1 MGLWDKIKGEF
12 IDIVEWTDDSRETMV
27 HRFERYGN
35 EIKYGAQLVVREG
48 QAAVFIREGQLADVF
63 APGMY
68 TLETK
73 NLPILSTLAGWK
85 YGFHSPFKCEV
96 YFVNIRR
103 FTDLRWGTKNPI
115 MLRDPEFG
123 PIRLRAFG
131 SYCIRVTDPA
141 AFIREI
147 VGTDGTFTQQEITNQ
162 LRNMIVTRF
171 SDLLGESKIPVL
183 DLAGNYDELS
193 EFAAEKLTEEFAS
206 YGLAVTKLLVEN
218 ISLPPAVEEA
228 LDKRSSM
235 GVIGNL
241 GAYTQFQAA
250 NAMEAAAENPG
261 GMAAGGIGMGMGF
274 AVANQMGQ
282 QFAQQQ
288 NTQQNA
294 QQAAPAAAAPP
305 PIPGGNVQFYA
316 AIDGQQVGP
325 LDLNALRQQ
334 AAAGKVTPQTLVW
347 KQGMANWT
355 PAGQV
360 MEINSVFGAAPPPI
374 PGQGQTPS
382 TPPQE

>member
-360 MEINSVFGAAPPPI
+360 MELNSVFGAAPPPI